1 MSWKSWIVE
10 FLYSK
15 LQASKLRPPVL
26 LSKFL
31 KFWKIPDKMCCGVL
45 FYRRRCLQALSRIS
59 ALKTLLGKVPG
70 RSEFVL
76 KKDFTLNVLLG
87 SMQKFSKK
95 LFFQNTNGLMLPK
108 VQIVFFQN
116 NHPQPSTTTQNYSQ
130 RPTATHN
137 YPKPSTITQKNHPQ
151 LSTTTHNHPQPP
163 KTIHNDPQL
172 PTTTQNHPQL
182 PKKPHPKP
190 STTTHNHPK
199 ITQESQDLS
208 QSVML
213 LHLRC

>member
-26 LSKFL
+26 LSMFL

-70 RSEFVL
+70 RPEFVL
-76 KKDFTLNVLLG
+76 KKDSTLNVLLG

-163 KTIHNDPQL
+163 KTIHN
-172 PTTTQNHPQL
+172 HP
-182 PKKPHPKP
+182 
-190 STTTHNHPK
+190 
-199 ITQESQDLS
+199 
-208 QSVML
+208 
-213 LHLRC
+213 

>member
-26 LSKFL
+26 LSMFL

-76 KKDFTLNVLLG
+76 KKDFTLNVLLR

-116 NHPQPSTTTQNYSQ
+116 NHPQPSTTTQNY
-130 RPTATHN
+130 
-137 YPKPSTITQKNHPQ
+137 
-151 LSTTTHNHPQPP
+151 PQPP
-163 KTIHNDPQL
+163 KTIHNHSQL

-182 PKKPHPKP
+182 PKKATHNYPRPPTTIHNHPKL
-190 STTTHNHPK
+190 STTTHSYPQPPKTILNYPKKTTQNHPQPP
-199 ITQESQDLS
+199 ITTQK
-208 QSVML
+208 L
-213 LHLRC
+213 LKKAKTCHKQ